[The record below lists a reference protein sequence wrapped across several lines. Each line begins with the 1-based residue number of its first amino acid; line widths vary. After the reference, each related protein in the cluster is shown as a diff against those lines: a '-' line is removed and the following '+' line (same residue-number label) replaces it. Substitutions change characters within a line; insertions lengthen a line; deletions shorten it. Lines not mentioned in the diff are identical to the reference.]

1 MWTMKRNSNKTLIEW
16 WGLEAADVHI
26 CGVRVENSNSRGAT
40 ADPLCQLFT
49 KRTANICW
57 SVSLWLTDAWSFPG
71 SPLSLTFPLSLSLC
85 CLRSTSCHIFTL
97 WELAAF
103 MYKIMF
109 MLFRTQK
116 RHSLGDYFC
125 SYSLKS
131 TNGNLKRSNHFDE
144 SVQQGGLSPPPGW
157 DNQYNEWVLRL
168 TLLPNVAFLC
178 FFLMLKLKTA
188 FWQEMI
194 FWNRERRNVSSTI
207 FSECK
212 NSLLEPF

>member
-1 MWTMKRNSNKTLIEW
+1 MHDPF
-16 WGLEAADVHI
+16 LE
-26 CGVRVENSNSRGAT
+26 VRYRW
-40 ADPLCQLFT
+40 LF
-49 KRTANICW
+49 
-57 SVSLWLTDAWSFPG
+57 
-71 SPLSLTFPLSLSLC
+71 LSLC

-168 TLLPNVAFLC
+168 TLLPNVAFL
-178 FFLMLKLKTA
+178 FLPYVEIKNCLLAGNDLLKPWASKRLINHFLRVQKQPLRAVLTHLK
-188 FWQEMI
+188 
-194 FWNRERRNVSSTI
+194 
-207 FSECK
+207 
-212 NSLLEPF
+212 